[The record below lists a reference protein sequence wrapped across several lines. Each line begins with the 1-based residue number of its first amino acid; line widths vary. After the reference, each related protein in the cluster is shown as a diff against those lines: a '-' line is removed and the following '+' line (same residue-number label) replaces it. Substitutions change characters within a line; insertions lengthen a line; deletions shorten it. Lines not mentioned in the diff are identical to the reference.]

1 MKIKNKDLV
10 FLFNLVNDEELSG
23 KKSRMRTKFIKLVQE
38 KAEEFEEDR
47 QDLLKEHCKLDK
59 EGNPKIK
66 KGDDGQEYY
75 DVKDMKKYNIE
86 FIELENSY
94 AILEENETNEEIL
107 KTVKDIVL
115 NTSKTF
121 KGQDAFVYDVICD
134 EFEEI
139 YSNKE

>member
-23 KKSRMRTKFIKLVQE
+23 KQSRMRTKFIKMVQE

-47 QDLLKEHCKLDK
+47 QDLLKQHCKLDK
-59 EGNPKIK
+59 DGNPKTK
-66 KGDDGQEYY
+66 KENDQEYY
-75 DVKDMKKYNIE
+75 DVKDINKYNTE
-86 FIELENSY
+86 FLELENTP
-94 AILEENETNEEIL
+94 AIFEENETNEQIL
-107 KTVKDIVL
+107 KTVREIVF

-121 KGQDAFVYDVICD
+121 KGQDAFVYDSICD

-139 YSNKE
+139 YKDK